1 MAREFHVQRPN
12 LDDFV
17 AELTEAVYPVALRH
31 AGDEAWLDLELDL
44 WKALGTAV
52 RKWGRQLT
60 KDVDA
65 PEKAPSDVHGRSKT
79 LGDFDAGWPPATLSN
94 VIGLRHARD
103 ARLSHFG
110 E

>member
-1 MAREFHVQRPN
+1 MVRELQVERPS

-17 AELTEAVYPVALRH
+17 AELTEAAYPVALRH

-44 WKALGTAV
+44 WKALGKAV

-60 KDVDA
+60 KAVDA
-65 PEKAPSDVHGRSKT
+65 PEKAPSDVHGRSRS
-79 LGDFDAGWPPATLSN
+79 LDDSDAGWPPATLSDA
-94 VIGLRHARD
+94 IGLGHARD
-103 ARLSHFG
+103 ARLSRFG

>member
-1 MAREFHVQRPN
+1 MAREFQVERPS

-31 AGDEAWLDLELDL
+31 AEDEAWLDLELNL
-44 WKALGTAV
+44 WKALGKTV
-52 RKWGRQLT
+52 RKWGRHLAQIRNL
-60 KDVDA
+60 
-65 PEKAPSDVHGRSKT
+65 PENESDDVHGLSKT

-94 VIGLRHARD
+94 VIGLGHARD
-103 ARLSHFG
+103 ARLSRFG

>member
-1 MAREFHVQRPN
+1 MAREFQVQRPS

-17 AELTEAVYPVALRH
+17 AVLTEAVYPVALRH

-44 WKALGTAV
+44 WKALGKAV
-52 RKWGRQLT
+52 RKWGRHLAQI
-60 KDVDA
+60 VNP
-65 PEKAPSDVHGRSKT
+65 PEKEPGDVHGRSKA